1 MEVTLPKAE
10 FSRPATQHSGRIEA
24 VAARWPSRQSYGG
37 PSLGRSRRVVVARE
51 RPLGGISKRAF
62 DLTVSVPALVV
73 LSPLILVAA
82 VLIKMSDR
90 GPAFFAQERVGC
102 NGRRFRCLKLRTM
115 VRDGDEVLARH
126 LQENDAARQEWNSTR
141 KLKSDPRVTALGSFL
156 RKISLD
162 EIPQFFNVIRGDM
175 SVVGPRPIVQ
185 AESRFYGKH
194 LPLYL
199 STRPGI
205 TGFWQISGRNDLSY
219 GSRVELDARYVRNWS
234 LLTDVGIVIKTLPAV
249 LMRRGSY

>member
-1 MEVTLPKAE
+1 MDGMLSKAE
-10 FSRPATQHSGRIEA
+10 FPRPATQDSDRIEP
-24 VAARWPSRQSYGG
+24 VAARWPSRQFNAG
-37 PSLGRSRRVVVARE
+37 PRLGRSRHFVVARE

-62 DLTVSVPALVV
+62 DLAVSVPALVV
-73 LSPLILVAA
+73 LAPLILVAA

-102 NGRRFRCLKLRTM
+102 NGRRFHCLKLRTM
-115 VRDGDEVLARH
+115 VCDGDEALARY
-126 LQENDAARQEWNSTR
+126 LQENDAARQEWDSTQ

-156 RKISLD
+156 RKTSLD
-162 EIPQFFNVIRGDM
+162 EIPQLFNVIRGDM

-219 GSRVELDARYVRNWS
+219 GARVELDARYVRNWS
-234 LLTDVGIVIKTLPAV
+234 LLTDVGVVIKTLPAV